1 MSENKKKR
9 TWVTKVIIAFV
20 AGLLLLTFFSNT
32 IMNFFIPKVTG
43 RRVASGNLS
52 FTNSSPAE
60 VEPVTSFKI
69 KGIEGKTVEEV
80 LVGNYEQVKKD
91 DVLIKFEDTEDKS
104 ALEEL
109 KKSLKELEREESY
122 AARTPSST
130 DYASLKLAVSQ
141 AEDQLKQSKDQLAK
155 AKNKSEIIKKAEKTI
170 KENKEK
176 LPGLGSEVDKASQ
189 TVEDLGKKDDEFQG
203 QIDSLEKKLKKLEP
217 SDGSEPDPANA
228 DEIKKL
234 KKEIKD
240 LKDSQKENK
249 GKLDAASERLG
260 KASKK
265 YSDCELAIQNAEGT
279 LEEAKLLPSVSDA
292 KSQVEASESGLK
304 SARKMLSDARTND
317 GIAKDR
323 ADDLSTDRQDQI
335 KDLKEKIEAMEKG
348 FDTAELK
355 SPVDGMVYSILAGE
369 GDKTD
374 KDSVLMVVVPDG
386 AEYTVTF
393 GYNADAVRDLRAG
406 MQIET
411 KTYWVNSC
419 EVMSIKADPENP
431 RDRKLVKCKIEADI
445 VFPGETVIG
454 VLGRSN
460 TNYDFIVPSGAV
472 YEDNAG
478 TFVYV
483 IDETKSP
490 FGNTYKV
497 RRVDVEVLDTDGA
510 SSAIM
515 GDDLESALIVIRS
528 DEALEN
534 GQRVRLEDYKAK

>member
-43 RRVASGNLS
+43 KRVASGTLS

-60 VEPVTSFKI
+60 VEPVTSYKI
-69 KGIEGKTVEEV
+69 KGIGGKTIEEV

-91 DVLIKFEDTEDKS
+91 DVLIKFEDVEDKS

-122 AARTPSST
+122 AARTPSDT
-130 DYASLKLAVSQ
+130 DYASLKLGVSQ
-141 AEDQLKQSKDQLAK
+141 AEDQLKQAKEQLSK

-176 LPGLGSEVDKASQ
+176 LPGLSSEVEKASQ
-189 TVEDLGKKDDEFQG
+189 TVEELGKKDDEFQG

-234 KKEIKD
+234 KKEISD
-240 LKDSQKENK
+240 LKKEQKENK
-249 GKLDAASERLG
+249 GKLDAASKRLG

-265 YSDCELAIQNAEGT
+265 YSDCDMAIQKAEGD
-279 LEEAKLLPSVSDA
+279 LEEAKALPSVSDA
-292 KSQVEASESGLK
+292 KSSVEASEAGLK
-304 SARKMLSDARTND
+304 SAKKMLSDARTND

-323 ADDLSTDRQDQI
+323 ADDASTDRQAQI
-335 KDLKEKIEAMEKG
+335 KELKDKIEAMEKG
-348 FDTAELK
+348 FDTSELR

-369 GDKTD
+369 GDKTEED
-374 KDSVLMVVVPDG
+374 TVLLVVVPDG
-386 AEYTVTF
+386 SEYTVTF
-393 GYNADAVRDLRAG
+393 EYSTDAVKDLRAG

-419 EVMSIKADPENP
+419 EVLSIKADPDNP
-431 RDRKLVKCKIEADI
+431 RDRKLVKCKIEADM
-445 VFPGETVIG
+445 VFPGETVTG

-460 TNYDFIVPSGAV
+460 TNYDFIIPSGAV

-478 TFVYV
+478 SFVYV